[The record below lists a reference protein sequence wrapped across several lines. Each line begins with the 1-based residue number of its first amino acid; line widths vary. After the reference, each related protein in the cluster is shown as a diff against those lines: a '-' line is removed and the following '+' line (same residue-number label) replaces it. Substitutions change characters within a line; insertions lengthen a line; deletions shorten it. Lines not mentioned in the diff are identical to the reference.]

1 MKTVTTVKEMRT
13 LSERWRR
20 NRKTL
25 ALVPT
30 MGALHEGHLAL
41 IRQARAACERVVV
54 SIFVNPKQ
62 FGPGEDLERYPRDL
76 KRDAR
81 LCTAEKV
88 DVIFVPSVEEMYPPG
103 FDTAVTVTS
112 RLTQPLCGASRPGH
126 FQGVATVVAKLF
138 SIVRPHQAFFGQ
150 KDHQQS
156 LVVRRLAA
164 DLNTGVE
171 VVVLPTVREADGL
184 ARSTRNAYLSEE
196 ERRSAPAIYQA
207 LKLAEGML
215 QVGERN
221 PKEVQEA
228 VRKRLRAEPKLE
240 IEYLATKNAETLEDL
255 NILAG
260 CVLVAVA
267 VRLGATRL
275 IDNIVVDVPT
285 GS

>member
-1 MKTVTTVKEMRT
+1 VKTVTTVKEMRT
-13 LSERWRR
+13 LIERWRR
-20 NRKTL
+20 NRKSL

-30 MGALHEGHLAL
+30 MGALHEGHLEL
-41 IRQARAACERVVV
+41 IRQARGACERVVV
-54 SIFVNPKQ
+54 SIFVNPRQ
-62 FGPGEDLERYPRDL
+62 FGPNDDLERYPRDL
-76 KRDAR
+76 KRDLR
-81 LCTAEKV
+81 LCRGEKV
-88 DVIFVPSVEEMYPPG
+88 DAVFAPGVEEMYPPG
-103 FDTAVTVTS
+103 FDTAVVVNPK
-112 RLTQPLCGASRPGH
+112 LTQTLEGASRPGH
-126 FQGVATVVAKLF
+126 FQGVATVVAKLLA
-138 SIVRPHQAFFGQ
+138 IVRPHQAFFGL
-150 KDHQQS
+150 KDFQQT

-171 VVVLPTVREADGL
+171 IVLVPTVREADGL
-184 ARSTRNAYLSEE
+184 ARSSRNAYLSEE
-196 ERRSAPAIYQA
+196 ERRSAPAVYQA

-240 IEYLATKNAETLEDL
+240 LEYVATKNAETLEDL

-260 CVLVAVA
+260 RVLVAVA